1 MAIDVEEA
9 VRTFMLAVG
18 QGKDDG
24 KFAFDLR
31 LKLIDEEYDE
41 FIQALNHGDNAL
53 TAKEACDL
61 VYVVVGT
68 CIALGIP
75 FNEVFAALQ
84 VSNMSKISPDGH
96 VKFREDGKVLKGP
109 GYIDA
114 EQTIRE
120 ILS

>member
-1 MAIDVEEA
+1 MAIDIEEA
-9 VRTFMLAVG
+9 VRTFMTSVG
-18 QGKDDG
+18 QVKDEG
-24 KFAFDLR
+24 RHTLDLR
-31 LKLIDEEYDE
+31 LKLIEEEYEE
-41 FIQALNHGDNAL
+41 FIIALKYGDNVF
-53 TAKEACDL
+53 TAKEAADL

-84 VSNMSKISPDGH
+84 VSNMSKIGPDGK
-96 VKFREDGKVLKGP
+96 VQLREDGKVLKGP